1 MALEFP
7 SLPADGQLYPNPA
20 VPGVQQY
27 RWNATKGAWETVQ
40 LGVVQEVTG
49 AFPIVVDGSIQKP
62 DVNIEPAT
70 PLSAGSMSAADKA
83 KLDGL
88 TPGGSVEEVTAGI
101 GLGAPDTGDTIT
113 FKGTINLLP
122 STDTVIG
129 GVKPGPGVS
138 VQTDGT
144 LLLDP
149 PTSLLIGGVRQGSGV
164 TIAPDGVIS
173 LATGATFKVLD
184 NISSGFNGSAL
195 SFQLTVGGVPFTPP
209 SQNALLV
216 FVGGVFQIPGQ
227 GFNIGGNQIQFTSA
241 PAANLTFYGVSLT

>member
-7 SLPADGQLYPNPA
+7 SAPVNGQLYPNPA
-20 VPGVQQY
+20 ISGIQQY

-40 LGVVQEVTG
+40 AGVVQEVSGT
-49 AFPIVVDGSIQKP
+49 FPIEILGSPLKP
-62 DVNIEPAT
+62 DVSIEPAT

-83 KLDGL
+83 KLDSL
-88 TPGGSVEEVTAGI
+88 NPLGSVQAVTAGT
-101 GLGAPDTGDTIT
+101 GLGAPNTGDTIT
-113 FKGTINLLP
+113 LRGTINLLP
-122 STDTVIG
+122 ATDTVVG

-164 TIAPDGVIS
+164 SIAPDGVIS
-173 LATGATFKVLD
+173 IATGATFKVLD
-184 NISSGFNGSAL
+184 DISSNFNGSRLA
-195 SFQLTVGGVPFTPP
+195 FQLTVGGIPFTPP

-227 GFNIGGNQIQFTSA
+227 GFSVGGNQIQFTSA
-241 PAANLTFYGVSLT
+241 PAANLNFYGVSLT